1 LSAAAGK
8 GAAAGNRFLARAAA
22 GVRELAPYVPG
33 KPLAELER
41 QYGVTGILKLASNEN
56 PLGPSPAS
64 IAAARAAAAD
74 LALYPDGAAFDLK
87 AAIARHHG
95 VEPAMVTVGNGSNEL
110 LVLLAE
116 AFLEPGAA
124 AVYAQFA
131 FAVYALAVQATGAD
145 AIVVPARPPGGEQ
158 PLGHDAAAL
167 AAAVTPATRLVFVG
181 NPNNPTGTYLPGDE
195 LRALLEAIPR
205 DVIVV
210 VDEAYAEY
218 VTAAD
223 YPDTLPWLAEFPNL
237 VITRTFSKIHGL
249 AGLRAGYAISDPDVA
264 DLLNRVRQPF
274 NVNAV
279 AQAAAVAALAD
290 PDHVERSRQVN
301 AAGLCQLSEGLAA
314 LGWRVPPSVGN
325 FVLVDTGGPAL
336 PVYEAL
342 LRRGI
347 IVRPLGNYGL
357 PNHLRITVGLPEQ
370 NARLIA
376 AVRALQEGTSP

>member
-1 LSAAAGK
+1 
-8 GAAAGNRFLARAAA
+8 
-22 GVRELAPYVPG
+22 
-33 KPLAELER
+33 
-41 QYGVTGILKLASNEN
+41 
-56 PLGPSPAS
+56 
-64 IAAARAAAAD
+64 
-74 LALYPDGAAFDLK
+74 
-87 AAIARHHG
+87 
-95 VEPAMVTVGNGSNEL
+95 
-110 LVLLAE
+110 
-116 AFLEPGAA
+116 
-124 AVYAQFA
+124 
-131 FAVYALAVQATGAD
+131 VYALAVQATGAT
-145 AIVVPARPPGGEQ
+145 AIVVPALPAGSEQ
-158 PLGHDAAAL
+158 GLGHDAGAM
-167 AAAVTPATRLVFVG
+167 AAAVTPATRLLFIG
-181 NPNNPTGTYLPGDE
+181 NPNNPTGTYLRTGE
-195 LRALLEAIPR
+195 LRALLEAVPP
-205 DVIVV
+205 DVVVV